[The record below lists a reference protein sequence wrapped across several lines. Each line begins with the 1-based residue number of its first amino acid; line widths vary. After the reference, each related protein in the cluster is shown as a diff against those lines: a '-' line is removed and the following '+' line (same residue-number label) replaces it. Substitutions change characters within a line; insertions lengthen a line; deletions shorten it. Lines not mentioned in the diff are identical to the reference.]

1 MRTTKYLAR
10 TAMIAALYA
19 AVTLIAAPIPFGSVQ
34 FRISEALTVLPLLYV
49 EAVPGLAIGCLL
61 ANIASTPWDM
71 LFGTTATLLAALA
84 TYFSRRLWIG
94 VWPPIVFNMF
104 LVPVVFLFMPD
115 FPYPYWFNV
124 LTVGL
129 GQLGAVLLLGVPLYY
144 GLKKAARRGLPV
156 GRPSRPVNGPTKNAL
171 R

>member
-19 AVTLIAAPIPFGSVQ
+19 AVTLIAAPISFGSVQ

-49 EAVPGLAIGCLL
+49 EAVPGLAISCLL

-84 TYFSRRLWIG
+84 TCFSRRLWIG